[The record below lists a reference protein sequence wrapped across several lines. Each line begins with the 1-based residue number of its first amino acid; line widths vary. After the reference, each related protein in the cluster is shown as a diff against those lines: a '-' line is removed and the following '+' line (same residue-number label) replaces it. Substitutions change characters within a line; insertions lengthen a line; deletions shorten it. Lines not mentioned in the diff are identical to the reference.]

1 MKCCGCDTRLRNP
14 SVNVDEGSVL
24 VDVEEADVGVGP
36 LGDGGTPGTRLDER
50 YDGALKCD

>member
-1 MKCCGCDTRLRNP
+1 
-14 SVNVDEGSVL
+14 VNVDEGSVL

-36 LGDGGTPGTRLDER
+36 LRDGGTPGTRLDER